1 MDNINIMTDQEIHQR
16 AHNKVWSRIQNC
28 NITIL
33 ANREDIKHK
42 RFGKLEPED
51 LEQILEG
58 NKSNRDRTFCICRC
72 VQHLENV
79 ECFKCCWLWSRFNET
94 LEKGIL
100 R

>member
-1 MDNINIMTDQEIHQR
+1 MDNINDMSDQEIHQR

-51 LEQILEG
+51 LEQILNG
-58 NKSNRDRTFCICRC
+58 NIIDRK
-72 VQHLENV
+72 V
-79 ECFKCCWLWSRFNET
+79 WSYILT
-94 LEKGIL
+94 LIEKNDKD
-100 R
+100 

>member
-58 NKSNRDRTFCICRC
+58 NIIDRK
-72 VQHLENV
+72 V
-79 ECFKCCWLWSRFNET
+79 WSYILT
-94 LEKGIL
+94 LIEKNDKD
-100 R
+100 

>member
-1 MDNINIMTDQEIHQR
+1 MDNINDMSDQEIHQR

-51 LEQILEG
+51 LEQILNG
-58 NKSNRDRTFCICRC
+58 NLIDRK
-72 VQHLENV
+72 V
-79 ECFKCCWLWSRFNET
+79 WSYILT
-94 LEKGIL
+94 LIEKNDTD
-100 R
+100 

>member
-42 RFGKLEPED
+42 RFGKLEPKD

-58 NKSNRDRTFCICRC
+58 NIIDRK
-72 VQHLENV
+72 V
-79 ECFKCCWLWSRFNET
+79 WSYILT
-94 LEKGIL
+94 LIEKNDTD
-100 R
+100 